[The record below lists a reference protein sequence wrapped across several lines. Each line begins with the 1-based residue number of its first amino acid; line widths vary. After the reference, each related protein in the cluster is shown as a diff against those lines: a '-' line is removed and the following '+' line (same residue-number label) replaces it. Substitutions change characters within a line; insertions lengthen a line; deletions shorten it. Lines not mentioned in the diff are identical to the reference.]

1 MYRPWVSII
10 IPTRNEESDIRRTL
24 DACVNIDY
32 PYKEIIV
39 VDDSTDR
46 TPQIVEEYRSSGV
59 RLIKRERNI
68 DGRCGARNV
77 GIRESK
83 GEILVIL
90 NADVMPPKDFITRL
104 LVHYENGA
112 DYVLVE
118 SKVANDQYAFARFVD
133 AQHRWTYGGASWI
146 GWTEGF
152 SCRREAAFDVGLFPV
167 TPVPLVSGEDGYFG
181 RKLAAKGYKKVIDRS
196 IVVDHVA
203 PWKIRD
209 YWRARKEKV
218 SPVADYFLY
227 ERSLASI
234 LPRAF
239 GASCRTVLSILTI
252 VPIVYR
258 CWRLTRFSRRGPM
271 DFVPFL
277 VADVIQSAAFVAGRW
292 EGLFRVARYRFNVV
306 VGRRFVTRGA
316 GRNGSASSQ

>member
-46 TPQIVEEYRSSGV
+46 TPQIVEKYRSSGV

-146 GWTEGF
+146 EWTEGF

-181 RKLAAKGYKKVIDRS
+181 RKLAERGYRKVIDRS
-196 IVVDHVA
+196 IVVQHVA
-203 PWKIRD
+203 PWRLRD

-218 SPVADYFLY
+218 SPIADYFL
-227 ERSLASI
+227 RGSNLASI
-234 LPRAF
+234 ILRTL
-239 GASCRTVLSILTI
+239 GATCREVLRILTL
-252 VPIVYR
+252 VLPIYK
-258 CWRLTRFSRRGPM
+258 CWTLTRFSRMGAK

-277 VADVIQSAAFVAGRW
+277 IADVIQSAAFVAGRW
-292 EGLFRVARYRFNVV
+292 EGLFKLARYRLKLLCQRFAVTA
-306 VGRRFVTRGA
+306 GRRV
-316 GRNGSASSQ
+316 